1 MPSLPRAE
9 GGAEAGAQARR
20 RGARRTAMVRCGIGL
35 RTNMAPPLIHGGA
48 AMAAGNSR
56 SASARAVCG
65 AVFIVQRK
73 TGTAIA

>member
-1 MPSLPRAE
+1 
-9 GGAEAGAQARR
+9 
-20 RGARRTAMVRCGIGL
+20 MVRCGIGL